1 MQGEKQNI
9 GSKLWIVIFEE
20 NLPGEV
26 SMYLILY
33 FTARAL
39 PSENEIFSLKKNV
52 SIDYTNPKLQQK
64 SNLTYWLENDPF
76 KVEKD
81 RFQCI

>member
-39 PSENEIFSLKKNV
+39 PSENEIFLLKK
-52 SIDYTNPKLQQK
+52 YF
-64 SNLTYWLENDPF
+64 YWLY
-76 KVEKD
+76 
-81 RFQCI
+81 